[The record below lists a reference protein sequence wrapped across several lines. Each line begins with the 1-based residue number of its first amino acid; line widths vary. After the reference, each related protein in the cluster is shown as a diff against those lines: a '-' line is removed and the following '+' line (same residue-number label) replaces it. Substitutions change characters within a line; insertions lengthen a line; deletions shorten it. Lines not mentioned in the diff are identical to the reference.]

1 MNRLILVGI
10 AKLGQLWLDRRERKQ
25 QQINANPH
33 RTVKA
38 EVDVNPVNFED
49 GIRIRAEA
57 NTTPMATEYLFET
70 IHYDRVA
77 EGDYVLAYS
86 TDRWVVL
93 LRQVIGPTMG
103 SAYEALVTQKIRS
116 LLPTKLNSKGC
127 GLVGYGKVKAID
139 KAGTRKLVFDT
150 GVKLTLNKLS
160 PYNT

>member
-1 MNRLILVGI
+1 MNQLILVGI
-10 AKLGQLWLDRRERKQ
+10 AKLAQLWQRRREQKQ
-25 QQINANPH
+25 RQLRINPH
-33 RTVKA
+33 RVVKA
-38 EVDVNPVNFED
+38 DVEVNPVNFAE

-70 IHYDRVA
+70 IHYDRVT

-93 LRQVIGPTMG
+93 LRQVIGPSMG
-103 SAYEALVTQKIRS
+103 SAYEPLVTQKIRS

-127 GLVGYGKVKAID
+127 GLVGYGKIKTID